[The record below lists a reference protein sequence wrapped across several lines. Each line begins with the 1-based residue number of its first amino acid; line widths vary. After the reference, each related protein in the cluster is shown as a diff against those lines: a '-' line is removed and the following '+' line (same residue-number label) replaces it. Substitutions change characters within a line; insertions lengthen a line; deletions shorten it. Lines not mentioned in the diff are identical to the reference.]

1 MFATPNIRWRSRTN
15 EIHGTA
21 DREIARQLIAMMR
34 ARRDGALKNPA
45 LKSRP

>member
-1 MFATPNIRWRSRTN
+1 MAVAHELNSR
-15 EIHGTA
+15 HSA
-21 DREIARQLIAMMR
+21 SREIARQLIAMMR